1 MSAVGVAEARPAD
14 QRVGG
19 GSRPTTAL
27 HNIRV
32 APMPLRIAKLPLIA
46 NHYLHS
52 VPGGTLLAFGV
63 FLLARLVGALTL
75 GVGPKNGHRLVG
87 GAVPDD
93 VITLSRLWLAD
104 ELPPNS
110 ESRVIAIVLRSLRKH
125 TSFRFVL
132 AYADPSVGHVGTVYQ
147 ASGWLYTGLS
157 EPMPLYDLGDG
168 VLRHSRSFAHAYGTH
183 SLRYFRKRGIAV
195 RVVEQGAKH
204 RYLFP
209 LDPSVRDRLTVPVLP
224 YPKREDPS

>member
-1 MSAVGVAEARPAD
+1 MSAVGVAEARPAYR
-14 QRVGG
+14 RVGG

-27 HNIRV
+27 QDLRV
-32 APMPLRIAKLPLIA
+32 APLLLRAAKGPLVR

-52 VPGGTLLAFGV
+52 VPGGTLMAFGI
-63 FLLARLVGALTL
+63 FLAARLLGALTL
-75 GVGPKNGHRLVG
+75 GVGPKNGYRLVE

-110 ESRVIAIVLRSLRKH
+110 ESRVIAIVLRSLRRH
-125 TSFRFVL
+125 SSFRFVL

-157 EPMPLYDLGDG
+157 EPVPRYDLGDG
-168 VLRHSRSFAHAYGTH
+168 VTRHSRSFAHAHGTH
-183 SLRYFRKRGIAV
+183 SLRYFRKHGIDV
-195 RVVEQGAKH
+195 RVVPQRPKY
-204 RYLFP
+204 RYLYP
-209 LDPSVRDRLTVPVLP
+209 LDPAVREMLTVPILP
-224 YPKREDPS
+224 YPKPEVPA